1 MPKHG
6 KKYNEIVKNTDLTV
20 YYDPD
25 KAVELVKANAKA
37 KFDETVEL
45 AIHLNLDPRRL
56 ISKSVAQWFF
66 LMVLV
71 LAAASRFC

>member
-25 KAVELVKANAKA
+25 KAVELSKPMLK
-37 KFDETVEL
+37 
-45 AIHLNLDPRRL
+45 LNLTRL
-56 ISKSVAQWFF
+56 
-66 LMVLV
+66 LN
-71 LAAASRFC
+71 